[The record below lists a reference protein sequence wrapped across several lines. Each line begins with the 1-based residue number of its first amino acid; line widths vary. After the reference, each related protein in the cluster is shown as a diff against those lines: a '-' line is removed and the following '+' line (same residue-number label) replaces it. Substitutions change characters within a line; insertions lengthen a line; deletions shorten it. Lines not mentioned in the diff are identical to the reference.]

1 MISEERIVSSPS
13 ANAVPAMSVRSDA
26 VVWRLIASTSLKR
39 AVTTWF
45 LTAVAGQ
52 WLFVFYLL
60 AFYGSL
66 VLGGGL
72 PGLAVSGRPGGY
84 IPGDVLGNLTVA
96 AHLLSAVIVMGG
108 GPLQLVPQ
116 IRTHLPGFHR
126 WSGRLYLPTVVMTAL
141 GGLYLTWAR
150 EGSGSVV
157 NRLGIS
163 VDAVLIVAFAAI
175 ALHYALKCDFSRHR
189 RWALRLFM
197 AVSAVWFFRIGLMLW
212 VHLTGG
218 IGIDFATFTG
228 PFIGFWHFGQ
238 YVVPLTVLELYFLA
252 RARGSSRAKLAMAAL
267 LVGLTVLMA
276 LGIYRAWLGL
286 WLPRI

>member
-1 MISEERIVSSPS
+1 MSSPP
-13 ANAVPAMSVRSDA
+13 ADAAPAMSARFDA
-26 VVWRLIASTSLKR
+26 AVWRQIASASLNR
-39 AVTTWF
+39 AATTWF

-52 WLFVFYLL
+52 WLFVFYVL

-72 PGLAVSGRPGGY
+72 PGLAISGRPGGY
-84 IPGDVLGNLTVA
+84 IPGDALGNVTVA
-96 AHLLSAVIVMGG
+96 AHLLLAAIVMGG

-116 IRTHLPGFHR
+116 VRTRFPGFHR
-126 WSGRLYLPTVVMTAL
+126 WNGRVYLPAVVMTAL

-150 EGSGSVV
+150 DGSGSVV
-157 NRLGIS
+157 NRIGIS
-163 VDAVLIVAFAAI
+163 VDAVLIVVFAAI
-175 ALHYALKCDFSRHR
+175 ALHYALKREFSSHR
-189 RWALRLFM
+189 RWALRLFIV
-197 AVSAVWFFRIGLMLW
+197 VSAVWFFRIGLMLW
-212 VHLTGG
+212 VYVTGG

-238 YVVPLTVLELYFLA
+238 YAIPLAVLELYFLA
-252 RARGSSRAKLAMAAL
+252 QARAGSWAKLAMSAL
-267 LVGLTVLMA
+267 LCLMTVFMA